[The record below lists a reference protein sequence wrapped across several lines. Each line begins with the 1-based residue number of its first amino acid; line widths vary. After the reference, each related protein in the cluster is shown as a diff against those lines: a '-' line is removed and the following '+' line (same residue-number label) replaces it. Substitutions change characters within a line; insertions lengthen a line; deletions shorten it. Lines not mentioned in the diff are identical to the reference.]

1 MIFLKGS
8 SVRFRPRGE
17 RVKRWKTLCG
27 QTPDDGRFPSLIL
40 QAFCHVTGV
49 LALLSVDYGTRLS
62 RKFIVRPP
70 KNSGSF
76 RKGILLL
83 N

>member
-1 MIFLKGS
+1 MVKHQMTGAFRHS
-8 SVRFRPRGE
+8 SY
-17 RVKRWKTLCG
+17 KR
-27 QTPDDGRFPSLIL
+27 
-40 QAFCHVTGV
+40 FCHVTGV

-76 RKGILLL
+76 
-83 N
+83 